1 MEYFNGLP
9 IDTGR
14 LMTEIVMGSFFVLV
28 VAVYLFL
35 CLYDLKKRISI
46 YREACSEPL
55 KIEPNSDKYEK
66 KLRKANRRKQESKKK
81 AGAKLFKEACAVLVA
96 IFVLCVVAMQP
107 IGAIVDYVY
116 DDYCDVVS
124 EYEIERVR
132 VPRSHRN
139 CAVLEDGT
147 RLEYD
152 YGMVEGERHDRGKGR
167 FIYGKRSNVI
177 VGFEKIE

>member
-14 LMTEIVMGSFFVLV
+14 LTTEIVMGCFAVLFVV
-28 VAVYLFL
+28 FALFSG
-35 CLYDLKKRISI
+35 LYDLKKRIRI
-46 YREACSEPL
+46 YREVCNEPL

-81 AGAKLFKEACAVLVA
+81 AGAKLFTEACTVLFA
-96 IFVLCVVAMQP
+96 IFVLCVVARHP
-107 IGAIVDYVY
+107 INAIVDYVY

-124 EYEIERVR
+124 EYEIVKKRRRDRV
-132 VPRSHRN
+132 
-139 CAVLEDGT
+139 VLEDGT
-147 RLEYD
+147 RLKYD
-152 YGMVEGERHDRGKGR
+152 YGMVERDRNDHGKGR
-167 FIYGKRSNVI
+167 FIYSKRSNVI

>member
-28 VAVYLFL
+28 VVVCLFL

-46 YREACSEPL
+46 YREVCNEPL
-55 KIEPNSDKYEK
+55 KIEPNSDKCEK
-66 KLRKANRRKQESKKK
+66 KLRKADRRKQESKKK

-96 IFVLCVVAMQP
+96 IFVLCVVAIYP
-107 IGAIVDYVY
+107 INALVDYVY
-116 DDYCDVVS
+116 EDYCDVVS
-124 EYEIERVR
+124 EYEIVKKRHRDRV
-132 VPRSHRN
+132 
-139 CAVLEDGT
+139 VLEDGT
-147 RLEYD
+147 RLKYD
-152 YGMVEGERHDRGKGR
+152 YGMVERDRNDHGKGR

>member
-14 LMTEIVMGSFFVLV
+14 LMTEIVMGCFAVLLV
-28 VAVYLFL
+28 VFGLFV
-35 CLYDLKKRISI
+35 CLYDLKKRIRI
-46 YREACSEPL
+46 YREVCNEPL

-81 AGAKLFKEACAVLVA
+81 AGAKLFTEACTVLVA
-96 IFVLCVVAMQP
+96 IFVLCFVARYP
-107 IGAIVDYVY
+107 INAIVDYVY

-124 EYEIERVR
+124 EYEIESVR
-132 VPRSHRN
+132 HPRSIRN

-152 YGMVEGERHDRGKGR
+152 SGMVEGERHDRGKGR

>member
-14 LMTEIVMGSFFVLV
+14 LTTEIVMGCFAVLLVVFVLF
-28 VAVYLFL
+28 A
-35 CLYDLKKRISI
+35 CLYALKKRIRI
-46 YREACSEPL
+46 YREVCNEPL
-55 KIEPNSDKYEK
+55 KIEPNSDKCEK

-81 AGAKLFKEACAVLVA
+81 AGAKLFTEACAVLVA
-96 IFVLCVVAMQP
+96 IFVLCVVAMRT

-116 DDYCDVVS
+116 EDYCEVVS
-124 EYEIERVR
+124 EYEIVEKRIAKRHRKRV
-132 VPRSHRN
+132 
-139 CAVLEDGT
+139 VLEDGT
-147 RLEYD
+147 RLKYD

>member
-14 LMTEIVMGSFFVLV
+14 LTTEIVMRCFLVLLV
-28 VAVYLFL
+28 VFGLFA
-35 CLYDLKKRISI
+35 CLYDLKKRIRI
-46 YREACSEPL
+46 YREVCNEPL

-96 IFVLCVVAMQP
+96 IFALCFVARHS
-107 IGAIVDYVY
+107 INAIVDYVY
-116 DDYCDVVS
+116 DDYCEVVS
-124 EYEIERVR
+124 EYKIVKKR
-132 VPRSHRN
+132 HRKHV
-139 CAVLEDGT
+139 ALEDGT
-147 RLEYD
+147 RLYYD
-152 YGMVEGERHDRGKGR
+152 YGMVERDRNDHGKGR
-167 FIYGKRSNVI
+167 FIYSKRSNVI

>member
-14 LMTEIVMGSFFVLV
+14 LMTEIVMGSFFVLAA
-28 VAVYLFL
+28 AVGLFV
-35 CLYDLKKRISI
+35 CLYDLKKRIRI
-46 YREACSEPL
+46 YREVCNEPL

-96 IFVLCVVAMQP
+96 IFVLCFVAMYP
-107 IGAIVDYVY
+107 INAIVDYVY
-116 DDYCDVVS
+116 EDYCDVVS
-124 EYEIERVR
+124 EYEIESVR
-132 VPRSHRN
+132 YTRHLLH

-152 YGMVEGERHDRGKGR
+152 SGMVEGERHDRGKGR
-167 FIYGKRSNVI
+167 FIYGKRSYVI

>member
-28 VAVYLFL
+28 AAVCLFL
-35 CLYDLKKRISI
+35 CLYDLKKRIRI
-46 YREACSEPL
+46 YREVCNEPL

-81 AGAKLFKEACAVLVA
+81 AGAKLFKEACVVLVA
-96 IFVLCVVAMQP
+96 IFVLCVVAMYP
-107 IGAIVDYVY
+107 INAIVDYVY
-116 DDYCDVVS
+116 EDYCEVVS
-124 EYEIERVR
+124 EYEIVKKRIARRNRARV
-132 VPRSHRN
+132 
-139 CAVLEDGT
+139 VLEDGT
-147 RLEYD
+147 RLKYD
-152 YGMVEGERHDRGKGR
+152 YGMVERDRNDHGKGR
-167 FIYGKRSNVI
+167 FIYGKRSYVI

>member
-14 LMTEIVMGSFFVLV
+14 LTTEIVMGCFAVLFVVFVLF
-28 VAVYLFL
+28 A
-35 CLYDLKKRISI
+35 CLYALKKRIRI
-46 YREACSEPL
+46 YREVCNEPL
-55 KIEPNSDKYEK
+55 KIEPNSDKCEK

-96 IFVLCVVAMQP
+96 IFALCFVARYP
-107 IGAIVDYVY
+107 INAIVDYVY
-116 DDYCDVVS
+116 DDYCEVVS
-124 EYEIERVR
+124 EYEIVKKRRRDRV
-132 VPRSHRN
+132 
-139 CAVLEDGT
+139 VLEDGT
-147 RLEYD
+147 RLKYD

-167 FIYGKRSNVI
+167 FIYGKRSYVI

>member
-14 LMTEIVMGSFFVLV
+14 LMTEIVMGCFAVLFVV
-28 VAVYLFL
+28 FALFSG
-35 CLYDLKKRISI
+35 LYDLKKRIRI
-46 YREACSEPL
+46 YREVCNEPL

-81 AGAKLFKEACAVLVA
+81 AGAKLFTEACAVLVA
-96 IFVLCVVAMQP
+96 IFVLCVVAMRT

-116 DDYCDVVS
+116 EDYCEVVS
-124 EYEIERVR
+124 EYEIVEKRIAKRHRKRV
-132 VPRSHRN
+132 
-139 CAVLEDGT
+139 VLEDGT
-147 RLEYD
+147 RLKYD
-152 YGMVEGERHDRGKGR
+152 HGMVEGERHDRGKGR
-167 FIYGKRSNVI
+167 FIYSKRSNVI